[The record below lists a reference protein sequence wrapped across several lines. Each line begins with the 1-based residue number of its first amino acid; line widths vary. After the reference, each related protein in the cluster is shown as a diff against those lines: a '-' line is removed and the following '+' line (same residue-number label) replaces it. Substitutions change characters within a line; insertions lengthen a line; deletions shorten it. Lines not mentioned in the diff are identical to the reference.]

1 MCTSIGQGRADEV
14 ICGIELQASVSPTR
28 NLTVSFNGAYT
39 RSKIDSFTLPPVV
52 GFTFSKE
59 NVNLPTPNFSGT
71 MSTSWVLPFHP
82 ADSDLVFNSDLFMT
96 ADFVRASGENL
107 PGYLLAN
114 TRLEGTEK
122 SRVGEAW

>member
-1 MCTSIGQGRADEV
+1 MLPRPPRSTRTDTLCPYTTLFRSGQGVAEES
-14 ICGIELQASVSPTR
+14 IWCIELEASVSPTR

-82 ADSDLVFNSDLFMT
+82 ADSDLVFNADL
-96 ADFVRASGENL
+96 DR
-107 PGYLLAN
+107 
-114 TRLEGTEK
+114 K
-122 SRVGEAW
+122 STSLNSRQ